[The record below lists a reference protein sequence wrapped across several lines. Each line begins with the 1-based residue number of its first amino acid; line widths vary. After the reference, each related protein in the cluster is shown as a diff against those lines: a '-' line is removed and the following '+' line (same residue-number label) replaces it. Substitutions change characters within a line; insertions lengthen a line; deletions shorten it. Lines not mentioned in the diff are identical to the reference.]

1 MSECMPIAQPLS
13 SYNLEKPG
21 TVGAPI
27 ASSCRITGASGAAQP
42 FGEVGEVTISGPV
55 VTPGY
60 MENPKANEDNFFE
73 DEGRRWFRT
82 GDVGYIDEAG
92 YIFLTGRSKELIK
105 RGGEQVSPYEVEEVM
120 LKHPAVR
127 VAVVFGVPNDFWGEE
142 VAAVVVLKDGWTK
155 GVDAGKSDKGQQ
167 KRKSVQATSLANQ
180 RKSDPQSGTDGNTST
195 PKQIMKFMSDELPN
209 SKIPAQIRFVMET
222 EIPKTA
228 TGKYQRVGMS
238 DKMGFTQEDNKA
250 QKALEAEPIG
260 GGGEQVPAS
269 AKPSKAIYG
278 LRFFMSLCVLVVH
291 CGDFPAFIAVW
302 RNMSIS
308 MPAFFVLAGFMLE
321 MSTTRAPDNPK
332 KFFRNRFLAMHPQY
346 MVAMTIA
353 APIYYIKCLAG
364 VKGFGNPIVDLI
376 LTIV

>member
-1 MSECMPIAQPLS
+1 MAIRLAFTKLGRPPNHALRLIRNGAANLADSDARAMRDLFGCVVMPTYSMSECMPIAQPLS

-82 GDVGYIDEAG
+82 GDVGYIDDEG

-142 VAAVVVLKDGWTK
+142 VAAVVVLKDGWNP
-155 GVDAGKSDKGQQ
+155 
-167 KRKSVQATSLANQ
+167 RKSVDAAT
-180 RKSDPQSGTDGNTST
+180 PQSVT
-195 PKQIMKFMSDELPN
+195 P
-209 SKIPAQIRFVMET
+209 
-222 EIPKTA
+222 
-228 TGKYQRVGMS
+228 
-238 DKMGFTQEDNKA
+238 
-250 QKALEAEPIG
+250 
-260 GGGEQVPAS
+260 
-269 AKPSKAIYG
+269 
-278 LRFFMSLCVLVVH
+278 
-291 CGDFPAFIAVW
+291 
-302 RNMSIS
+302 
-308 MPAFFVLAGFMLE
+308 
-321 MSTTRAPDNPK
+321 
-332 KFFRNRFLAMHPQY
+332 
-346 MVAMTIA
+346 
-353 APIYYIKCLAG
+353 
-364 VKGFGNPIVDLI
+364 
-376 LTIV
+376 